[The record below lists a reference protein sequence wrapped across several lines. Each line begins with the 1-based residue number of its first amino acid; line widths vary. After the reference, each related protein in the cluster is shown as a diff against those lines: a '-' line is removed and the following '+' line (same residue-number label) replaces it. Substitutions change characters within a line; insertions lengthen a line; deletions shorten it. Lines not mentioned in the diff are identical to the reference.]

1 MNRVVLGFSVLL
13 FLSSAPFVKAQST
26 SPSQS
31 SNQMSCKIL
40 ATSQPWNPPGTM
52 NVSIDDTNVGSFAF
66 DQNGSNLSISL
77 VQLGDIALLSK

>member
-1 MNRVVLGFSVLL
+1 
-13 FLSSAPFVKAQST
+13 
-26 SPSQS
+26 
-31 SNQMSCKIL
+31 
-40 ATSQPWNPPGTM
+40 M